1 MEDGVKISELT
12 QASTIND
19 SDLIPIVQNDE
30 TKNIAKQDL
39 VADKYST
46 NEIIIGR
53 WIDNKPIYRKV
64 INFGS
69 LPDTTSKSVAH
80 NIANIDFI
88 VNVWGMAKRANAV
101 NDVNFFPINESRPL
115 NNIDAIGLF
124 ATDTAVI
131 IQTGADRSNIS
142 ITYVIIEYTK
152 TTD

>member
-88 VNVWGMAKRANAV
+88 VNVWGMAKRENAV

-124 ATDTAVI
+124 VTDTTII
-131 IQTGADRSNIS
+131 IQTGVDRSNIP
-142 ITYVIIEYTK
+142 ITYVMIEYTK